1 MLKMNT
7 PDEMMVDLEK
17 NTASG
22 RVWSFDLDID
32 EHFLVYFLELKWKK
46 KKKFETVVVENNIL
60 GLYEAFSCL

>member
-1 MLKMNT
+1 MNT
-7 PDEMMVDLEK
+7 ADEMMVDLEK

-32 EHFLVYFLELKWKK
+32 EHFLVYFLDLKCKK
-46 KKKFETVVVENNIL
+46 KKRKKFETMVVENNIL